1 MKPESASEIR
11 VWYVAQTKPRQE
23 HIAELNL
30 ARQNYEVLLPLIP
43 KLKNSKTRLIES
55 TEPLFP
61 GYIFLRPANSE
72 HSLAP
77 VRSTIGIARLVRF
90 GLEYARLRETVMNE
104 IITFVETHLTNPT
117 EATRRA
123 KRLEMGT
130 NVRITRGPMKGL
142 EGLVSKVASDRIIV
156 LVELM
161 GREQKLAVSP
171 ATLERA

>member
-1 MKPESASEIR
+1 
-11 VWYVAQTKPRQE
+11 
-23 HIAELNL
+23 
-30 ARQNYEVLLPLIP
+30 
-43 KLKNSKTRLIES
+43 
-55 TEPLFP
+55 
-61 GYIFLRPANSE
+61 
-72 HSLAP
+72 
-77 VRSTIGIARLVRF
+77 
-90 GLEYARLRETVMNE
+90 MNE
-104 IITFVETHLTNPT
+104 IIAFVETHLANPA